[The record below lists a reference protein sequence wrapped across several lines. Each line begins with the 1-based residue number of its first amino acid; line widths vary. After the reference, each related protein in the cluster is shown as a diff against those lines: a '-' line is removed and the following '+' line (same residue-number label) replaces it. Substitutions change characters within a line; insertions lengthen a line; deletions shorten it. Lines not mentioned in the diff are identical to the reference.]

1 VLSATRQICAGYP
14 SEPEPPWLTRWAM
27 EASLQVP
34 AEIKNNVVFLGVM
47 EGDHFKPKATGFF
60 VGYEGKYGDLLHLVT
75 AEHVIA
81 GLRLKGHTHLYVR
94 THIPG
99 FPLSQIS
106 LQNWYFHPGAERR
119 PTDVALTPV
128 ILKGTKPSDILVLD
142 PRSFVTPQ
150 NIVQREWGV
159 GDEIVVVGLFRNHY
173 GHTKNIPVVR
183 IGSLAA
189 LPEEPVKT
197 KWGFIDAYLVELHSI
212 GGLSGSPVYIQHPPF
227 RVGHDGTPHV
237 VTGGRINLLGIMQG
251 HFDIPN
257 LREDSAMDDD
267 DQDGSGSI
275 NTGIGVV
282 VPAHKIMETLEHPDL
297 KTARAVL
304 DAKMEKG
311 AASLDLAD
319 ESGPPASD
327 ANPNHRE
334 DFTRLVG
341 AAARKREPED

>member
-1 VLSATRQICAGYP
+1 MLGATRQICADYP
-14 SEPEPPWLTRWAM
+14 LEPEAPWLTRWAT
-27 EASLQVP
+27 EADLQIP
-34 AEIKNNVVFLGVM
+34 AEIKNNVVFLGIM
-47 EGDHFKPKATGFF
+47 EGEHFRPKATGFL
-60 VGYEGKYGDLLHLVT
+60 VGFEGKFGDLLHLVT

-81 GLRLKGHTHLYVR
+81 GLRLKGHKDAYVR

-99 FPLSQIS
+99 YPLSRIS
-106 LQNWYFHPGAERR
+106 LENWYFHPEAERKAA
-119 PTDVALTPV
+119 DVALIPIT
-128 ILKGTKPSDILVLD
+128 IKGAQPSDILVLD

-150 NIVQREWGV
+150 NIIEREWGV

-173 GHTKNIPVVR
+173 GRERNIPVVR

-237 VTGGRINLLGIMQG
+237 VTGGRLNLLGIMQG

-257 LREDSAMDDD
+257 FREDSAVED
-267 DQDGSGSI
+267 DQEGSGSI

-282 VPAHKIMETLEHPDL
+282 VPAHKIIETLEHPDL
-297 KTARAVL
+297 QASRAAL
-304 DAKMEKG
+304 DAKMDKG
-311 AASLDLAD
+311 AATLDFD
-319 ESGPPASD
+319 GESDLPASG
-327 ANPNHRE
+327 ANPNHQE

-341 AAARKREPED
+341 AAARKRELED